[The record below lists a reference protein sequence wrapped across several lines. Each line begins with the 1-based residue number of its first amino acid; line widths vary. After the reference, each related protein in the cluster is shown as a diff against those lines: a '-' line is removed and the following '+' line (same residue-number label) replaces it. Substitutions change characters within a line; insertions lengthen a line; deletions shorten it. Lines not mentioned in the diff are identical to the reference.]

1 MATIT
6 KRANGKWQ
14 AKVRRKGQ
22 QQISK
27 TFMTKELAKK
37 WARDIES
44 KMDRDVFESTI
55 EAETYL
61 FADLVHKYW
70 DEVVLFQKSA
80 DVTIYVLNKLI
91 ARFPQQCLMEMTTAL
106 LRKYKEE
113 RLKMVTGDTVRK
125 ELLLLKRFF
134 EYAMNEWQIYLPKGN
149 PLNSITLP
157 KKGKSRDRRLEDG
170 EYDQLLAEADSYG
183 GAISKIIDIAIE
195 TGMRRGEI
203 TKLKWSKYDSEKRII
218 TVEDTKNGDDRAI
231 PLSTKANEIINS
243 IPKNDE
249 YIFPMRGDSIG
260 QAFRRITNRAKL
272 NDLRFHDLRHEATSR
287 LFEQGLGIMEV
298 SAITGHKD
306 LAMLKKYT
314 HLKAA
319 DLVQKL
325 N

>member
-22 QQISK
+22 QQTSK

-61 FADLVHKYW
+61 FSDLIHKYW
-70 DEVVLFQKSA
+70 DEVVILQKSS

-91 ARFPQQCLMEMTTAL
+91 ARFPHQCLMDMTTAL
-106 LRKYKEE
+106 LRAYKEE
-113 RLKMVTGDTVRK
+113 RLKVVSGDTVRK
-125 ELLLLKRFF
+125 ELLLIKRFF

-170 EYDQLLAEADSYG
+170 EYDQLLAEANSYG

-203 TKLKWSKYDSEKRII
+203 IKLKWSKYDSEKRII

-249 YIFPMRGDSIG
+249 YIFPIRGDSIG
-260 QAFRRITNRAKL
+260 QAFRRITKRAKL

-287 LFEQGLGIMEV
+287 LFEKGLGIMEV

-314 HLKAA
+314 HLRAEE
-319 DLVQKL
+319 LVNKL
-325 N
+325 G